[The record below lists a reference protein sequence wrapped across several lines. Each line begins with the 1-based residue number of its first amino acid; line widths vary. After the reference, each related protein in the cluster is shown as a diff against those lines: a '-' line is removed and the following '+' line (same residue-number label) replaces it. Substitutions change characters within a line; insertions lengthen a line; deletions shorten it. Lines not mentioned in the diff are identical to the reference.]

1 METPSSADARSGGC
15 RSDTPAGESRAG
27 LRTVSLPG
35 LVVKELKRHLCA
47 YVDPEPSAFVFT
59 GPVVESMGKVGL
71 HFHDLRTATPW
82 RLSPARAR
90 VT

>member
-1 METPSSADARSGGC
+1 
-15 RSDTPAGESRAG
+15 
-27 LRTVSLPG
+27 
-35 LVVKELKRHLCA
+35 VVEELERHLCP
-47 YVDPEPSAFVFT
+47 YVDPEPSALVFT

-82 RLSPARAR
+82 RLSPARTR